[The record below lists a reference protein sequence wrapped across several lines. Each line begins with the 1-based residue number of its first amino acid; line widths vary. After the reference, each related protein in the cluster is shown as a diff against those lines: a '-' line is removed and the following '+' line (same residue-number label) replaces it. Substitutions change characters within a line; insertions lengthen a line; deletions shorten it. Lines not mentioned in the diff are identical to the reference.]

1 MPTNTQYFDI
11 KKLIADYM
19 EDGMLDNIVDM
30 FKHDRD
36 LYAYIGELMSDERIM
51 VRIGITALVETLRA
65 EDSKNV
71 SRALPSL
78 IPLLEDQNPMLR
90 GDAAYLLGIIGHKD
104 AIPFLRKSLED
115 DHAHIRT
122 IAQEAL
128 DEIESNPIL

>member
-1 MPTNTQYFDI
+1 MSINTDNFDI

-51 VRIGITALVETLRA
+51 VRIGVSALVETLRK
-65 EDSKNV
+65 EDSENV
-71 SRALPSL
+71 SRALPAI
-78 IPLLEDQNPMLR
+78 IPLLEDQNPMLK

-104 AIPFLRKSLED
+104 AIPLLKKSIQDE
-115 DHAHIRT
+115 HAPVKT

-128 DEIESNPIL
+128 EEIESNPIT

>member
-1 MPTNTQYFDI
+1 MPINTENFDL

-30 FKHDRD
+30 FKHDSN

-51 VRIGITALVETLRA
+51 VRIGVSALVETLRA
-65 EDSKNV
+65 EDSENV
-71 SRALPSL
+71 SRALPSI

-104 AIPFLRKSLED
+104 AIPFLKKILQEE
-115 DHAHIRT
+115 HAHIKT
-122 IAQEAL
+122 IAKEAL
-128 DEIESNPIL
+128 EEIESNPIT